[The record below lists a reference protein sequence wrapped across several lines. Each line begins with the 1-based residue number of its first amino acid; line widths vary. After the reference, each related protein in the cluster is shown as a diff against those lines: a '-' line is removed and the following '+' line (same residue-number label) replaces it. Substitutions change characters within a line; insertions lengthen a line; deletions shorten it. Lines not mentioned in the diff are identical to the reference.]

1 MKKDPQAVALVHMAD
16 CTNGRHVKE
25 SQRVAADRYANCQ
38 LYQGKA
44 ADANEGCSLY
54 AGKVVVANAWSRS
67 LSDLSY
73 SARHD

>member
-1 MKKDPQAVALVHMAD
+1 MAD

-38 LYQGKA
+38 LYHGKA

-54 AGKVVVANAWSRS
+54 AGKVVVANAWSSGWEEGS
-67 LSDLSY
+67 LSAGGALNE
-73 SARHD
+73 AGWCL